1 MCFFSFIG
9 RVHDYF
15 IFINVEKVSTCVPA
29 KVVYKPPHSAL
40 SILPEK
46 LPHHNQFRVLQ
57 CKRCIKGT
65 IDQMTFGA

>member
-1 MCFFSFIG
+1 MFPQKTFIPFSFIG

-29 KVVYKPPHSAL
+29 EVVYNSPHSAL

-46 LPHHNQFRVLQ
+46 LP
-57 CKRCIKGT
+57 T
-65 IDQMTFGA
+65 P